1 MKNITKIHWKYNNIF
16 TNYSLFFFLFLLFNN
31 ISFSQIKPDLDQTRT
46 LTNNVYSKKIAKQ
59 VYKHLKQ
66 FHSLYSYQDELL
78 KIATDATPEK
88 YNKNRR
94 SISKDIKG
102 LNKIFSHIEK
112 HNEKFQMPISIFKSS
127 SYDPE
132 IKMKNLLS
140 KNFNNQLTVLIS
152 LYKNSKGYHTK
163 LNNLEEFAIE
173 VNTKVQLSASVKETL
188 YKVYKELQDFCNI
201 PPGATLPIYSKTCLL
216 TLGIGTETHPLSN
229 RILVDLRRKSTSLD
243 KLIKQDRIKFHNYVS
258 NTKLLT
264 QNVIDSYNKELSK
277 VSYKKLQASESIKDF
292 FNDFSKVSNLKD
304 KIKTYN
310 QKSKKYNSK
319 NSEKNTLIANIRQ
332 LENELSNVIKQ
343 LDNLNFKCPKN
354 YSYNNCNHES
364 LKKIYNQ
371 NLNLLNSNYD
381 YIKNKISLAKSQL
394 TAFEKK
400 IKKELEKLNTEFK
413 EIEDLQKFAIT
424 MSTSSEKREKA
435 VKTLENNLQEQ
446 IDNDFLVQ
454 ELNSKIELLNK
465 LMEKINNL
473 I

>member
-1 MKNITKIHWKYNNIF
+1 M
-16 TNYSLFFFLFLLFNN
+16 
-31 ISFSQIKPDLDQTRT
+31 
-46 LTNNVYSKKIAKQ
+46 
-59 VYKHLKQ
+59 
-66 FHSLYSYQDELL
+66 YSYQDELL
-78 KIATDATPEK
+78 KIATDATLEK
-88 YNKNRR
+88 YNKNRK

-102 LNKIFSHIEK
+102 LNKILSRIEK

-132 IKMKNLLS
+132 IKMNNLLS

-201 PPGATLPIYSKTCLL
+201 PNTLATLQIYSKTCLL
-216 TLGIGTETHPLSN
+216 TLGIGRETHPLSN
-229 RILVDLRRKSTSLD
+229 RILVDLRKKSTSLD
-243 KLIKQDRIKFHNYVS
+243 KLIKQDRIKFHNYIS

-277 VSYKKLQASESIKDF
+277 ASYKKLKTSESIKDF

-310 QKSKKYNSK
+310 QKSKKYNSN
-319 NSEKNTLIANIRQ
+319 NSEKHTLIANIRQ
-332 LENELSNVIKQ
+332 LENELSKVIKQ
-343 LDNLNFKCPKN
+343 LDNLNFKCPEK

-364 LKKIYNQ
+364 LKKIYDQ

-381 YIKNKISLAKSQL
+381 YIKNKISFAKSQL
-394 TAFEKK
+394 TAFDKK
-400 IKKELEKLNTEFK
+400 RKKELEKLNTELK
-413 EIEDLQKFAIT
+413 ELEDVQKFAIT

-435 VKTLENNLQEQ
+435 VKTLENNLQER

-465 LMEKINNL
+465 LMEKIN
-473 I
+473 III